1 MYKVLIYLLL
11 FTTFSCTK
19 KNSYEVSPIKLNTGW
34 GYIIT
39 MNNKIIIK
47 QTHIPAIPENTNF
60 QTKEDALKVGEFV
73 LKRIKT
79 RLSPS
84 ITKNDLILLGIKSD
98 EASPNKVQ
106 SFK

>member
-1 MYKVLIYLLL
+1 MYKIIVYILV
-11 FTTFSCTK
+11 FSTISCAK
-19 KNSYEVSPIKLNTGW
+19 KNTYDVSPIKLNTGW

-47 QTHIPAIPENTNF
+47 QTHIPAIPENKSF
-60 QTKEDALKVGEFV
+60 QTREDAQKVGELV

-84 ITKNDLILLGIKSD
+84 VTKNDLTLLDISFNEDDSDKS
-98 EASPNKVQ
+98 N
-106 SFK
+106 